1 MRSLVQIQLG
11 PLLPAPA
18 PKVIDVKKIL
28 ALVAAAGA
36 AILVLL
42 KVKNR
47 PGEDPWHEAT
57 K

>member
-1 MRSLVQIQLG
+1 M
-11 PLLPAPA
+11 
-18 PKVIDVKKIL
+18 KKIL

-36 AILVLL
+36 ALLVLL
-42 KVKNR
+42 KVKSR

>member
-1 MRSLVQIQLG
+1 M
-11 PLLPAPA
+11 
-18 PKVIDVKKIL
+18 KKIL

-42 KVKNR
+42 KVKSR
-47 PGEDPWHEAT
+47 PAEDPWHEAT

>member
-1 MRSLVQIQLG
+1 M
-11 PLLPAPA
+11 
-18 PKVIDVKKIL
+18 KKIL

-42 KVKNR
+42 RARNR